1 MRYITGSIFIWWI
14 LLLETVRMFL
24 IDELFVDFF
33 LKAFELLMKLLKSQI
48 DAGTPREG
56 MDSLTSR
63 NFSGGKEEVH
73 I

>member
-1 MRYITGSIFIWWI
+1 MY
-14 LLLETVRMFL
+14 L
-24 IDELFVDFF
+24 IDELFVVLFF

-63 NFSGGKEEVH
+63 NISGGKEELFVF
-73 I
+73 

>member
-1 MRYITGSIFIWWI
+1 MNC
-14 LLLETVRMFL
+14 LLM
-24 IDELFVDFF
+24 FF